1 MRNVDAALLLESFF
15 IAAVVSFLAIRAFLA
30 VTGYPQLGA
39 SGIHIAHLLW
49 GGLLMLAALMLQ
61 LAYLDR
67 SAQHVAAVVAG
78 LGFGTF
84 VDEIGKFVTADNDYF
99 FRPAVAVIYVTFVAT
114 FLATRTLIGRRTLRP
129 NEALA
134 NALAL
139 LGSTLDRPI
148 EPDDRARI
156 HRLLRQADP
165 ESELTVLLRR
175 YVAGLPGIP
184 DTESPIERIRR
195 GLGDAYRAVMAN
207 AWSER
212 ALVVGVIAYTAFAV
226 LGVLVVTTGAPAPG
240 APDTSAAARAA
251 QLVSTLAGAVFV
263 ARGILS
269 LHSSHA
275 DAYRWL
281 MRGLLVWILITQV
294 FVFYSSQ
301 LAGLGGLAVDLVAY
315 GSLRFALDTR
325 GQRHGGA
332 GRVGV
337 RARPGGLRP
346 GSARLRRT
354 TPADDRP
361 VPGAAARGGRPSHRA
376 RWALLRPGTGLSRV
390 SGPAPAHPSC
400 CECSARSGS
409 GGRRI
414 RP

>member
-1 MRNVDAALLLESFF
+1 MRNADAALLLESFF

-49 GGLLMLAALMLQ
+49 GGLLMLAALMLL

-114 FLATRTLIGRRTLRP
+114 FLTTRTLIGHRTLRP

-139 LGSTLDRPI
+139 LESTLDRPI

-175 YVAGLPGIP
+175 YVSGLPGIP

-207 AWSER
+207 PWSER

-226 LGVLVVTTGAPAPG
+226 IGVLVVTTEAPAPG
-240 APDTSAAARAA
+240 APETSAAATVA
-251 QLVSTLAGAVFV
+251 QLISTLAGAVLV

-269 LHSSHA
+269 LHASHA

-315 GSLRFALDTR
+315 GSLRFALAREVSDTMAR
-325 GQRHGGA
+325 A
-332 GRVGV
+332 G
-337 RARPGGLRP
+337 
-346 GSARLRRT
+346 
-354 TPADDRP
+354 
-361 VPGAAARGGRPSHRA
+361 
-376 RWALLRPGTGLSRV
+376 
-390 SGPAPAHPSC
+390 
-400 CECSARSGS
+400 
-409 GGRRI
+409 
-414 RP
+414 

>member
-1 MRNVDAALLLESFF
+1 MTDRHLARWMRNADAALLLESFF

-39 SGIHIAHLLW
+39 NGIHIAHLLW
-49 GGLLMLAALMLQ
+49 GGLLMLAALMLL

-139 LGSTLDRPI
+139 LESTLDRPI

-165 ESELTVLLRR
+165 DSELTVLLRR

-207 AWSER
+207 PWSER

-226 LGVLVVTTGAPAPG
+226 IGVLVVTTGAPAPG
-240 APDTSAAARAA
+240 APETSAAATVA
-251 QLVSTLAGAVFV
+251 QLVSTLAGAVLV

-269 LHSSHA
+269 LHASHA

-315 GSLRFALDTR
+315 GSLRFALAREVSDTVAR
-325 GQRHGGA
+325 A
-332 GRVGV
+332 G
-337 RARPGGLRP
+337 
-346 GSARLRRT
+346 
-354 TPADDRP
+354 
-361 VPGAAARGGRPSHRA
+361 
-376 RWALLRPGTGLSRV
+376 
-390 SGPAPAHPSC
+390 
-400 CECSARSGS
+400 
-409 GGRRI
+409 
-414 RP
+414 

>member
-1 MRNVDAALLLESFF
+1 MRNADAALLLESFF

-49 GGLLMLAALMLQ
+49 GGLLMLAALMLL

-114 FLATRTLIGRRTLRP
+114 FLTTRTLIGHRTLRP

-139 LGSTLDRPI
+139 LESTLDRPI

-175 YVAGLPGIP
+175 YVSGLPGIP

-207 AWSER
+207 PWSER

-226 LGVLVVTTGAPAPG
+226 IGVLVVTTEAPAPG
-240 APDTSAAARAA
+240 APETSAAATVA
-251 QLVSTLAGAVFV
+251 QLISTLAGAVLV

-269 LHSSHA
+269 LHASHA

-301 LAGLGGLAVDLVAY
+301 LAGLGGLVVDLVAY
-315 GSLRFALDTR
+315 GSLRFALAREVSDTMAR
-325 GQRHGGA
+325 A
-332 GRVGV
+332 G
-337 RARPGGLRP
+337 
-346 GSARLRRT
+346 
-354 TPADDRP
+354 
-361 VPGAAARGGRPSHRA
+361 
-376 RWALLRPGTGLSRV
+376 
-390 SGPAPAHPSC
+390 
-400 CECSARSGS
+400 
-409 GGRRI
+409 
-414 RP
+414 

>member
-1 MRNVDAALLLESFF
+1 MLDAMTDQRQARWMRNAEASLLLESFF

-49 GGLLMLAALMLQ
+49 GGLLMLAALMLL

-67 SAQHVAAVVAG
+67 SVQHVAAVVAG

-84 VDEIGKFVTADNDYF
+84 VDEIGKFVTVDNDYF

-114 FLATRTLIGRRTLRP
+114 FLVARTLVGRRQLRP

-139 LGSTLDRPI
+139 LASSLDRPI

-156 HRLLRQADP
+156 HRLLCGADQDA
-165 ESELTVLLRR
+165 EMTVLLRR

-184 DTESPIERIRR
+184 DMESPIERIRR
-195 GLGDAYRAVMAN
+195 RLGDAYRAVMAN
-207 AWSER
+207 QWSER

-226 LGVLVVTTGAPAPG
+226 VGVLVVTTGAPAPG
-240 APDTSAAARAA
+240 AQETSAVATVA
-251 QLVSTLAGAVFV
+251 QLVSTLAGAVLV

-269 LHSSHA
+269 LHGSHA
-275 DAYRWL
+275 DAYRWF

-301 LAGLGGLAVDLVAY
+301 LAGLGGLGVDLVAY
-315 GSLRFALDTR
+315 GSLRFAFAR
-325 GQRHGGA
+325 E
-332 GRVGV
+332 VGE
-337 RARPGGLRP
+337 
-346 GSARLRRT
+346 
-354 TPADDRP
+354 P
-361 VPGAAARGGRPSHRA
+361 VA
-376 RWALLRPGTGLSRV
+376 GTG
-390 SGPAPAHPSC
+390 
-400 CECSARSGS
+400 
-409 GGRRI
+409 
-414 RP
+414 

>member
-1 MRNVDAALLLESFF
+1 MRNAEASLLLESFF

-39 SGIHIAHLLW
+39 NGIHIAHLLW
-49 GGLLMLAALMLQ
+49 GGLLMLAALMLL

-67 SAQHVAAVVAG
+67 SVQHVAAVVAG

-114 FLATRTLIGRRTLRP
+114 FLATRTLIGRRQLRP

-139 LGSTLDRPI
+139 LAGTLDRPI

-156 HRLLRQADP
+156 HRLLRRADQ
-165 ESELTVLLRR
+165 ESELTVLIRR

-184 DTESPIERIRR
+184 DTESPVELIRR
-195 GLGDAYRAVMAN
+195 RLGDAYRAVMAN
-207 AWSER
+207 PWSER

-226 LGVLVVTTGAPAPG
+226 VGVLVVTTEAPAPG
-240 APDTSAAARAA
+240 TSAVATVA
-251 QLVSTLAGAVFV
+251 QLVSTLAGAILV

-269 LHSSHA
+269 LHDSHA
-275 DAYRWL
+275 DAYRWF

-294 FVFYSSQ
+294 FIFYSSQ
-301 LAGLGGLAVDLVAY
+301 LAGLGGLGVDLVAY
-315 GSLRFALDTR
+315 GSLRFALAR
-325 GQRHGGA
+325 E
-332 GRVGV
+332 VGETV
-337 RARPGGLRP
+337 
-346 GSARLRRT
+346 
-354 TPADDRP
+354 
-361 VPGAAARGGRPSHRA
+361 
-376 RWALLRPGTGLSRV
+376 
-390 SGPAPAHPSC
+390 
-400 CECSARSGS
+400 SGS
-409 GGRRI
+409 G
-414 RP
+414 

>member
-1 MRNVDAALLLESFF
+1 MRNADAALLLESFF

-49 GGLLMLAALMLQ
+49 GGLLMLAALMLL

-114 FLATRTLIGRRTLRP
+114 FLTTRTLIGHRTLRP

-139 LGSTLDRPI
+139 LESTLDRPI

-207 AWSER
+207 PWSER

-226 LGVLVVTTGAPAPG
+226 IGVLVVTTEAPAPG
-240 APDTSAAARAA
+240 APETSAAATVA
-251 QLVSTLAGAVFV
+251 QLISTLAGAVLV

-269 LHSSHA
+269 LHASHA

-315 GSLRFALDTR
+315 GSLRFALAREVSDTMAR
-325 GQRHGGA
+325 A
-332 GRVGV
+332 G
-337 RARPGGLRP
+337 
-346 GSARLRRT
+346 
-354 TPADDRP
+354 
-361 VPGAAARGGRPSHRA
+361 
-376 RWALLRPGTGLSRV
+376 
-390 SGPAPAHPSC
+390 
-400 CECSARSGS
+400 
-409 GGRRI
+409 
-414 RP
+414 

>member
-1 MRNVDAALLLESFF
+1 MRNADAALLLESFF

-39 SGIHIAHLLW
+39 NGIHIAHLLW
-49 GGLLMLAALMLQ
+49 GGLLMLAALMLL

-139 LGSTLDRPI
+139 LESTLDRPI

-165 ESELTVLLRR
+165 DSELTVLLRR

-184 DTESPIERIRR
+184 DTETPIERIRR

-207 AWSER
+207 PWSER

-226 LGVLVVTTGAPAPG
+226 IGVLVVTKEAPAPG
-240 APDTSAAARAA
+240 APETSAAATVA
-251 QLVSTLAGAVFV
+251 QLVSTLAGAVLV

-269 LHSSHA
+269 LHASHA

-315 GSLRFALDTR
+315 GSLRFALAREVSDTVAR
-325 GQRHGGA
+325 A
-332 GRVGV
+332 G
-337 RARPGGLRP
+337 
-346 GSARLRRT
+346 
-354 TPADDRP
+354 
-361 VPGAAARGGRPSHRA
+361 
-376 RWALLRPGTGLSRV
+376 
-390 SGPAPAHPSC
+390 
-400 CECSARSGS
+400 
-409 GGRRI
+409 
-414 RP
+414 

>member
-1 MRNVDAALLLESFF
+1 MTDRHLARWMRNADAALLLESFF

-49 GGLLMLAALMLQ
+49 GGLLMLAALMLL

-99 FRPAVAVIYVTFVAT
+99 FRPAVAVIYVTFAAT
-114 FLATRTLIGRRTLRP
+114 FLAARTLIGRRTLRP

-184 DTESPIERIRR
+184 DTESTIERIRQ
-195 GLGDAYRAVMAN
+195 GLGDAYRAVMEN
-207 AWSER
+207 PWSER
-212 ALVVGVIAYTAFAV
+212 ALVVGMIAYTAFAV
-226 LGVLVVTTGAPAPG
+226 LGVLVVTTKAPAPG
-240 APDTSAAARAA
+240 APETSAAATVA
-251 QLVSTLAGAVFV
+251 QLVSTLAGAVLV

-269 LHSSHA
+269 LHASHA

-315 GSLRFALDTR
+315 GSLRFALAREVGDTVTR
-325 GQRHGGA
+325 A
-332 GRVGV
+332 G
-337 RARPGGLRP
+337 
-346 GSARLRRT
+346 
-354 TPADDRP
+354 
-361 VPGAAARGGRPSHRA
+361 
-376 RWALLRPGTGLSRV
+376 
-390 SGPAPAHPSC
+390 
-400 CECSARSGS
+400 
-409 GGRRI
+409 
-414 RP
+414 

>member
-49 GGLLMLAALMLQ
+49 GGLLMLAALMLL

-184 DTESPIERIRR
+184 DTESRIERIRR
-195 GLGDAYRAVMAN
+195 GLGDAYRGVMAN
-207 AWSER
+207 PWSER

-226 LGVLVVTTGAPAPG
+226 IGVLVVTSEAPALGAPE
-240 APDTSAAARAA
+240 TSAAARAA
-251 QLVSTLAGAVFV
+251 QLVSTLAGAVLV

-269 LHSSHA
+269 LHASHA

-281 MRGLLVWILITQV
+281 MRGVLVWILITQV

-315 GSLRFALDTR
+315 GSLRFALAREVSETVAR
-325 GQRHGGA
+325 A
-332 GRVGV
+332 G
-337 RARPGGLRP
+337 
-346 GSARLRRT
+346 
-354 TPADDRP
+354 
-361 VPGAAARGGRPSHRA
+361 
-376 RWALLRPGTGLSRV
+376 
-390 SGPAPAHPSC
+390 
-400 CECSARSGS
+400 
-409 GGRRI
+409 
-414 RP
+414 